1 MSCPDITIMVDWAQ
15 NTKLLTDFLGG
26 NASWSN
32 SFTGAQVD
40 QELCCA
46 LCCNCDHR
54 HRCLFTPSIR
64 HGAFTAEPF
73 TSKGLTFTERLS
85 SLLVL
90 LSALGIGSVA
100 SGPLAF
106 SAGMPTVAECWC
118 SAESFEA
125 GFGLFL
131 RVCWS
136 KHVTH
141 VAPAWATEFF
151 LYFSCQLLCCNFQ
164 LKSSFLSFLVVA
176 VPFLTSLCIFA
187 VNHG

>member
-1 MSCPDITIMVDWAQ
+1 MVDWAQ
-15 NTKLLTDFLGG
+15 NTKLLTDFLGA
-26 NASWSN
+26 NASWSS

-46 LCCNCDHR
+46 LCSNCDHR
-54 HRCLFTPSIR
+54 RRCLFTASIR

-106 SAGMPTVAECWC
+106 SAGMPAVAQCWC
-118 SAESFEA
+118 SAVQLNRLRQGSDFSSESV
-125 GFGLFL
+125 G
-131 RVCWS
+131 V
-136 KHVTH
+136 
-141 VAPAWATEFF
+141 
-151 LYFSCQLLCCNFQ
+151 NM
-164 LKSSFLSFLVVA
+164 
-176 VPFLTSLCIFA
+176 SLM
-187 VNHG
+187 